1 MTTAH
6 RVSPPA
12 SSMPPGVLALAVGA
26 FAIGVTEFIVVG
38 ILPAIAKDLR
48 ISIESAGSLVSLYA
62 LALAVGTPL
71 LVLLMSRLPRKAAL
85 LGLMSVFLAGN
96 LLAAFSHTF
105 ELLLA
110 GRVVTAVA
118 HGTFFAIGATVAAS
132 LVDKAQAGR
141 AISVMFAG
149 LTLAMVI
156 GVPLGSFLGNLMGW
170 RLPFFAVVVLAAL
183 GLAAMARWLPAGLSQ
198 GQGGK
203 AMTQLA
209 ALGSGPI
216 LTMMAVTTFGFGSS
230 FAAFTFITPIL
241 TDVTGFSAAMAS
253 ALLIVFGIA
262 TFAGNLAG
270 GYLTSHLGWQKAL
283 RSMLLLLAVT
293 QVGVALAVTS
303 QWLMTLMLF
312 VWGVFAFGLSPAL
325 QAGMLATAER
335 YTPQAVDFASGLN
348 ISAFN
353 LGISF
358 GSMLGALM
366 VSRQLMASSPW
377 AGVAAALLAL
387 LPLAWL
393 ARRKLASHVAG
404 AAAH

>member
-1 MTTAH
+1 MTSATA
-6 RVSPPA
+6 VSQK
-12 SSMPPGVLALAVGA
+12 MPPGVLSLAVGA

-62 LALAVGTPL
+62 LALAIGTPL
-71 LVLLMSRLPRKAAL
+71 LVIALSRLPRKAAL
-85 LGLMSVFLAGN
+85 LGLMTVFLAGN
-96 LLAAFSHTF
+96 LLAALSHTF
-105 ELLLA
+105 ELLLV
-110 GRVVTAVA
+110 GRVITAVA
-118 HGTFFAIGATVAAS
+118 HGTFFAIGATVAAG
-132 LVDKAQAGR
+132 LVRKEQAGR

-170 RLPFFAVVVLAAL
+170 RLPFFAVVLLAAL
-183 GLAAMARWLPAGLSQ
+183 GLGAMARWLPAGLAA
-198 GQGGK
+198 GAGGK
-203 AMTQLA
+203 AATQLA

-216 LTMMAVTTFGFGSS
+216 VTMMAVTVFGFGSS

-241 TDVTGFSAAMAS
+241 TDVTGFSATMAS
-253 ALLIVFGIA
+253 GLLIVFGAA

-270 GYLTSHLGWQKAL
+270 GYLTSHYGWQKAL
-283 RSMLLLLAVT
+283 RLMLILLAAT
-293 QVGVALAVTS
+293 QVGVALAISS
-303 QWLMTLMLF
+303 QLMMVLMLF

-353 LGISF
+353 LGISL

-366 VSRQLMASSPW
+366 VSRQLMAASPW
-377 AGVAAALLAL
+377 AGVAASLLAL

-393 ARRKLASHVAG
+393 ARRNLAAHVAVSS
-404 AAAH
+404 AH

>member
-1 MTTAH
+1 
-6 RVSPPA
+6 
-12 SSMPPGVLALAVGA
+12 MPPGVLSLAVGA

-38 ILPAIAKDLR
+38 ILPAIAKDLT

-62 LALAVGTPL
+62 LALAIGTPL
-71 LVLLMSRLPRKAAL
+71 LVIALSRLPRKVAL
-85 LGLMSVFLAGN
+85 LGLMTVFLVGN
-96 LLAAFSHTF
+96 LLAALSHTF
-105 ELLLA
+105 ELLLV
-110 GRVVTAVA
+110 GRVITAVA
-118 HGTFFAIGATVAAS
+118 HGTFFAIGATVAAN
-132 LVDKAQAGR
+132 LVRKEQAGR

-170 RLPFFAVVVLAAL
+170 RLPFFAVAVLAAL
-183 GLAAMARWLPAGLSQ
+183 GLGAMARWLPAGLAA
-198 GQGGK
+198 GAGGR
-203 AMTQLA
+203 AATQLA
-209 ALGSGPI
+209 ALGSIPI
-216 LTMMAVTTFGFGSS
+216 LTMMAVTVFGFGSS

-241 TDVTGFSAAMAS
+241 TDVTGFSATMAS
-253 ALLIVFGIA
+253 ALLIVFGAA

-270 GYLTSHLGWQKAL
+270 GYLTSHVGWQKAL
-283 RSMLLLLAVT
+283 RLMLVLLAVT
-293 QVGVALAVTS
+293 QVGVALAIGS
-303 QWLMTLMLF
+303 QVMMTVMLF

-335 YTPQAVDFASGLN
+335 HTPKAVDFASGLN

-353 LGISF
+353 LGISL

-377 AGVAAALLAL
+377 AGVAASLLAL

-393 ARRKLASHVAG
+393 ARRNLAPH
-404 AAAH
+404 AAVSSAH

>member
-1 MTTAH
+1 MTSATA
-6 RVSPPA
+6 VSQK
-12 SSMPPGVLALAVGA
+12 MPPGVLSLAVGA

-62 LALAVGTPL
+62 LALAIGTPL
-71 LVLLMSRLPRKAAL
+71 LVIALSRLPRKAAL
-85 LGLMSVFLAGN
+85 LGLMTVFLAGN
-96 LLAAFSHTF
+96 LLAALSHTF
-105 ELLLA
+105 ELLLV
-110 GRVVTAVA
+110 GRVITAVA
-118 HGTFFAIGATVAAS
+118 HGTFFAIGATVAAG
-132 LVDKAQAGR
+132 LVRKEQAGR

-170 RLPFFAVVVLAAL
+170 RLPFFAVVLLAAL
-183 GLAAMARWLPAGLSQ
+183 GLGAMARWLPAGLAA
-198 GQGGK
+198 GAGGK
-203 AMTQLA
+203 AATQLA

-216 LTMMAVTTFGFGSS
+216 VTMMAVTVFGFGSS

-241 TDVTGFSAAMAS
+241 TDVTGFSATMAS
-253 ALLIVFGIA
+253 GLLIVFGAA

-270 GYLTSHLGWQKAL
+270 GYLTSHYGWQKAL
-283 RSMLLLLAVT
+283 RLMLILLAAT
-293 QVGVALAVTS
+293 QVGVALATS
-303 QWLMTLMLF
+303 SQLMMVLMLF

-353 LGISF
+353 LGISL

-366 VSRQLMASSPW
+366 VSRQLMAASPW
-377 AGVAAALLAL
+377 AGVAASLLAL

-393 ARRKLASHVAG
+393 ARRNLAAHVAVSS
-404 AAAH
+404 AH

>member
-1 MTTAH
+1 MSTTVVAT
-6 RVSPPA
+6 
-12 SSMPPGVLALAVGA
+12 SMPRGVLSLAVAA

-38 ILPAIAKDLR
+38 ILPSIAKDLH

-71 LVLLMSRLPRKAAL
+71 LVIALSRLPRKLAL
-85 LGLMSVFLAGN
+85 LGLMTVFLAGN
-96 LLAAFSHTF
+96 LLAALSHTF

-110 GRVVTAVA
+110 GRVITAVA
-118 HGTFFAIGATVAAS
+118 HGTFFAIGATVAAN
-132 LVDKAQAGR
+132 LVPKAQAGR

-170 RLPFFAVVVLAAL
+170 RLPFFAVAALAAL
-183 GLAAMARWLPAGLSQ
+183 GLAAMARWLPAGLAQ
-198 GQGGK
+198 GAGGK
-203 AMTQLA
+203 AATQLA

-216 LTMMAVTTFGFGSS
+216 LTMMAVTVFGFGSS

-241 TDVTGFSAAMAS
+241 TDITGFSATMAS
-253 ALLIVFGIA
+253 ALLIVFGAA
-262 TFAGNLAG
+262 TFVGNLGG
-270 GYLTSHLGWQKAL
+270 GYLTSHYGWQKAL
-283 RSMLLLLAVT
+283 RLMQLLLAAT
-293 QVGVALAVTS
+293 QVGVALAIGS
-303 QWLMTLMLF
+303 QAMMVVMLF
-312 VWGVFAFGLSPAL
+312 VWGVFAFGLTPAL

-335 YTPQAVDFASGLN
+335 YTPKAVDFASGLN

-353 LGISF
+353 LGISL

-377 AGVAAALLAL
+377 AGVAASLLAL

-393 ARRKLASHVAG
+393 ARRSRAVHLAH
-404 AAAH
+404 

>member
-1 MTTAH
+1 MNTT
-6 RVSPPA
+6 VVTT
-12 SSMPPGVLALAVGA
+12 SMPRGVLSLAVAA

-38 ILPAIAKDLR
+38 ILPAIAKDLH

-62 LALAVGTPL
+62 LALAIGTPL
-71 LVLLMSRLPRKAAL
+71 LVIALSRLPRKLAL
-85 LGLMSVFLAGN
+85 LGLMTVFLAGN
-96 LLAAFSHTF
+96 LLAALSHGF

-110 GRVVTAVA
+110 GRVITAIA
-118 HGTFFAIGATVAAS
+118 HGTFFAVGATVAAN
-132 LVDKAQAGR
+132 LVPKAQAGR

-170 RLPFFAVVVLAAL
+170 RLPFFAVAALAAL
-183 GLAAMARWLPAGLSQ
+183 GLAAMGRWLPAGLAQ
-198 GQGGK
+198 GAGGK
-203 AMTQLA
+203 AATQLA

-216 LTMMAVTTFGFGSS
+216 LTMMAVTVFGFGSS

-241 TDVTGFSAAMAS
+241 TDITGFSATMAS
-253 ALLIVFGIA
+253 ALLIVFGAA
-262 TFAGNLAG
+262 TFVGNLGG
-270 GYLTSHLGWQKAL
+270 GYLTSHYGWQKAL
-283 RSMLLLLAVT
+283 RLMLLLLAAT
-293 QVGVALAVTS
+293 QVGVALAIGSHSMMVV
-303 QWLMTLMLF
+303 MLF

-335 YTPQAVDFASGLN
+335 YTPKAVDFASGLN

-353 LGISF
+353 LGISL

-377 AGVAAALLAL
+377 AGVAASLLAL

-393 ARRKLASHVAG
+393 ARRNRELRLAH
-404 AAAH
+404 

>member
-1 MTTAH
+1 MTSATA
-6 RVSPPA
+6 VSQK
-12 SSMPPGVLALAVGA
+12 MPPGVLSLAVGA

-38 ILPAIAKDLR
+38 ILPAIARDLT

-62 LALAVGTPL
+62 LALAIGTPL
-71 LVLLMSRLPRKAAL
+71 LVIALSRLPRKVAL
-85 LGLMSVFLAGN
+85 LGLMTVFLAGN
-96 LLAAFSHTF
+96 LLAALSHTF
-105 ELLLA
+105 ELLLV
-110 GRVVTAVA
+110 GRVITAVA
-118 HGTFFAIGATVAAS
+118 HGTFFAIGATVAAN
-132 LVDKAQAGR
+132 LVRKEQAGR

-170 RLPFFAVVVLAAL
+170 RLPFFAVAVLAAL
-183 GLAAMARWLPAGLSQ
+183 GLGAMARWLPAGLAA
-198 GQGGK
+198 GAGGR
-203 AMTQLA
+203 AATQLA
-209 ALGSGPI
+209 ALGSIPI
-216 LTMMAVTTFGFGSS
+216 LTMMAVTVFGFGSS

-241 TDVTGFSAAMAS
+241 TDVTGFSATMAS
-253 ALLIVFGIA
+253 VLLIVFGAA

-270 GYLTSHLGWQKAL
+270 GYLTSHVGWQKAL
-283 RSMLLLLAVT
+283 RLMLVLLAVT
-293 QVGVALAVTS
+293 QVGVALAIGS
-303 QWLMTLMLF
+303 QVMMTVMLF

-335 YTPQAVDFASGLN
+335 HTPKAVDFASGLN

-353 LGISF
+353 LGISL

-377 AGVAAALLAL
+377 AGVAASLLAL

-393 ARRKLASHVAG
+393 ARRNLVPH
-404 AAAH
+404 AAVSSAH

>member
-1 MTTAH
+1 
-6 RVSPPA
+6 
-12 SSMPPGVLALAVGA
+12 MPPGVLSLAVGA

-62 LALAVGTPL
+62 LALAIGTPL
-71 LVLLMSRLPRKAAL
+71 LVIALSRLPRKAVL
-85 LGLMSVFLAGN
+85 LGLMTVFLAGN
-96 LLAAFSHTF
+96 LLAALSHTF
-105 ELLLA
+105 ELLLV
-110 GRVVTAVA
+110 GRVITAVA
-118 HGTFFAIGATVAAS
+118 HGTFFAIGATVAAG
-132 LVDKAQAGR
+132 LVRKEQAGR

-170 RLPFFAVVVLAAL
+170 RLPFFAVVLLAAL
-183 GLAAMARWLPAGLSQ
+183 GLGAMARWLPAGLAA
-198 GQGGK
+198 GAGGK
-203 AMTQLA
+203 AATQLA

-216 LTMMAVTTFGFGSS
+216 LTMMAVTVFGFGSS

-241 TDVTGFSAAMAS
+241 TDVTGFSATMAS
-253 ALLIVFGIA
+253 ALLIVFGAA

-270 GYLTSHLGWQKAL
+270 GYLTSHYGWQKAL
-283 RSMLLLLAVT
+283 RMMLILLAAT
-293 QVGVALAVTS
+293 QVGVALAISS
-303 QWLMTLMLF
+303 QLMMVLMLF

-335 YTPQAVDFASGLN
+335 HTPQAVDFASGLN

-353 LGISF
+353 LGISL

-366 VSRQLMASSPW
+366 VSRQLMAASPW
-377 AGVAAALLAL
+377 AGVAASLLAL

-393 ARRKLASHVAG
+393 ARRSLAAHVAVSS
-404 AAAH
+404 AH

>member
-1 MTTAH
+1 MTSATA
-6 RVSPPA
+6 VSQK
-12 SSMPPGVLALAVGA
+12 MPPGVLSLAVGA

-62 LALAVGTPL
+62 LALAIGTPL
-71 LVLLMSRLPRKAAL
+71 LVIALSRLPRKAAL
-85 LGLMSVFLAGN
+85 LGLMTVFLAGN
-96 LLAAFSHTF
+96 LLAALSHTF
-105 ELLLA
+105 ELLLV
-110 GRVVTAVA
+110 GRVITAVA
-118 HGTFFAIGATVAAS
+118 HGTFFAIGATVAAG
-132 LVDKAQAGR
+132 LVRKEQAGR

-170 RLPFFAVVVLAAL
+170 RLPFFAVVLLASL
-183 GLAAMARWLPAGLSQ
+183 GLGAMARWLPAGLAA
-198 GQGGK
+198 GAGGK
-203 AMTQLA
+203 AATQLA

-216 LTMMAVTTFGFGSS
+216 LTMMAVTVFGFGSS

-241 TDVTGFSAAMAS
+241 TDVTGFSATMAS
-253 ALLIVFGIA
+253 ALLIVFGAA

-270 GYLTSHLGWQKAL
+270 GYLTSHYGWQKAL
-283 RSMLLLLAVT
+283 RMMLILLAAT
-293 QVGVALAVTS
+293 QVGVALAISS
-303 QWLMTLMLF
+303 QLMMVLMLF

-353 LGISF
+353 LGISL

-366 VSRQLMASSPW
+366 VSRQLMAASPW
-377 AGVAAALLAL
+377 AGVAASLLAL

-393 ARRKLASHVAG
+393 ARRNLASHVAG
-404 AAAH
+404 AAGH

>member
-1 MTTAH
+1 MSTTVATT
-6 RVSPPA
+6 R
-12 SSMPPGVLALAVGA
+12 MPRGVLSLAVAA

-38 ILPAIAKDLR
+38 ILPSIAKDLH

-62 LALAVGTPL
+62 LALAIGTPL
-71 LVLLMSRLPRKAAL
+71 LVIALSRLPRKLAL
-85 LGLMSVFLAGN
+85 LGLMTVFLAGN
-96 LLAAFSHTF
+96 LLAALSHTF

-110 GRVVTAVA
+110 GRVITAIA
-118 HGTFFAIGATVAAS
+118 HGTFFAIGATVAAN
-132 LVDKAQAGR
+132 LVPKAQAGR

-170 RLPFFAVVVLAAL
+170 RLPFFAVAALAAL
-183 GLAAMARWLPAGLSQ
+183 GLAAMARWLPAGLAQ
-198 GQGGK
+198 GAGGK
-203 AMTQLA
+203 AATQLA

-216 LTMMAVTTFGFGSS
+216 LTMMAVTVFGFGSS

-241 TDVTGFSAAMAS
+241 TDITGFSATMAS
-253 ALLIVFGIA
+253 ALLIVFGAA
-262 TFAGNLAG
+262 TFVGNLGG
-270 GYLTSHLGWQKAL
+270 GYLTSHYGWQKAL
-283 RSMLLLLAVT
+283 RVMLLLLAAT
-293 QVGVALAVTS
+293 QAGVALAIGS
-303 QWLMTLMLF
+303 QPMMVVMLF
-312 VWGVFAFGLSPAL
+312 VWGMFAFGLTPAL

-335 YTPQAVDFASGLN
+335 YTPKAVDFASGLN

-353 LGISF
+353 LGISL

-377 AGVAAALLAL
+377 AGVAASLLAL

-393 ARRKLASHVAG
+393 ARRSRAVHLAH
-404 AAAH
+404 

>member
-1 MTTAH
+1 MTSATA
-6 RVSPPA
+6 VSQK
-12 SSMPPGVLALAVGA
+12 MPPGVLSLAVGA

-38 ILPAIAKDLR
+38 ILPAIARDLT

-62 LALAVGTPL
+62 LALAIGTPL
-71 LVLLMSRLPRKAAL
+71 LVIALSRLPRKVAL
-85 LGLMSVFLAGN
+85 LGLMTVFLAGN
-96 LLAAFSHTF
+96 LLAALSHTF
-105 ELLLA
+105 ELLLV
-110 GRVVTAVA
+110 GRVITAVA
-118 HGTFFAIGATVAAS
+118 HGTFFAIGATVAAN
-132 LVDKAQAGR
+132 LVRKEQAGR

-170 RLPFFAVVVLAAL
+170 RLPFFAVAVLAAL
-183 GLAAMARWLPAGLSQ
+183 GLGAMARWLPAGLAA
-198 GQGGK
+198 GAGGR
-203 AMTQLA
+203 AATQLA
-209 ALGSGPI
+209 ALGSIPI
-216 LTMMAVTTFGFGSS
+216 LTMMAVTVFGFGSS

-241 TDVTGFSAAMAS
+241 TDVTGFSATMAS
-253 ALLIVFGIA
+253 ALLIVFGAA

-270 GYLTSHLGWQKAL
+270 GYLTSHVGWQKAL
-283 RSMLLLLAVT
+283 RLMLVLLAVT
-293 QVGVALAVTS
+293 QVGVALAIGS
-303 QWLMTLMLF
+303 QVMMTVMLF

-335 YTPQAVDFASGLN
+335 HTPKAVDFASGLN

-353 LGISF
+353 LGISL

-377 AGVAAALLAL
+377 AGVAASLLAL

-393 ARRKLASHVAG
+393 ARRNLAPHVAVSS
-404 AAAH
+404 AH

>member
-1 MTTAH
+1 MTSATA
-6 RVSPPA
+6 VSQK
-12 SSMPPGVLALAVGA
+12 MPPGVLSLAVSA

-38 ILPAIAKDLR
+38 ILPAIARDLT

-62 LALAVGTPL
+62 LALAIGTPL
-71 LVLLMSRLPRKAAL
+71 LVIALSRLPRKVAL
-85 LGLMSVFLAGN
+85 LGLMTVFLAGN
-96 LLAAFSHTF
+96 LLAALSHTF
-105 ELLLA
+105 ELLLV
-110 GRVVTAVA
+110 GRVITAVA
-118 HGTFFAIGATVAAS
+118 HGTFFAIGATVAAN
-132 LVDKAQAGR
+132 LVRKEQAGR

-170 RLPFFAVVVLAAL
+170 RLPFFAVAVLAAL
-183 GLAAMARWLPAGLSQ
+183 GLGAMARWLPAGLAA
-198 GQGGK
+198 GAGGR
-203 AMTQLA
+203 AATQLA
-209 ALGSGPI
+209 ALGSIPI
-216 LTMMAVTTFGFGSS
+216 LTMMAVTVFGFGSS

-241 TDVTGFSAAMAS
+241 TDVTGFSATMAS
-253 ALLIVFGIA
+253 ALLIVFGAA

-270 GYLTSHLGWQKAL
+270 GYLTSHVGWQKAL
-283 RSMLLLLAVT
+283 RLMLVLLAVT
-293 QVGVALAVTS
+293 QVGVALAIGS
-303 QWLMTLMLF
+303 QVMMTVMLF

-335 YTPQAVDFASGLN
+335 HTPKAVDFASGLN

-353 LGISF
+353 LGISL

-377 AGVAAALLAL
+377 AGVAASLLAL

-393 ARRKLASHVAG
+393 ARRNLVPH
-404 AAAH
+404 AAVSSAH

>member
-1 MTTAH
+1 MSTTVVAT
-6 RVSPPA
+6 
-12 SSMPPGVLALAVGA
+12 SMPRGVLSLAVAA

-38 ILPAIAKDLR
+38 ILPSIAKDLH

-71 LVLLMSRLPRKAAL
+71 LVIALSRLPRKLAL
-85 LGLMSVFLAGN
+85 LGLMTVFLAGN
-96 LLAAFSHTF
+96 LLAALSHTF

-110 GRVVTAVA
+110 GRVITAVA
-118 HGTFFAIGATVAAS
+118 HGTFFAIGATVAAN
-132 LVDKAQAGR
+132 LVPKAQAGR

-170 RLPFFAVVVLAAL
+170 RLPFFAVAALAAL
-183 GLAAMARWLPAGLSQ
+183 GLAAMARWLPAGLAQ
-198 GQGGK
+198 GAGGK
-203 AMTQLA
+203 AATQLA

-216 LTMMAVTTFGFGSS
+216 LTMMAVTVFGFGSS

-241 TDVTGFSAAMAS
+241 TDITGFSATMAS
-253 ALLIVFGIA
+253 ALLIVFGAA
-262 TFAGNLAG
+262 TFVGNLGG
-270 GYLTSHLGWQKAL
+270 GYLTSHYGWQKAL
-283 RSMLLLLAVT
+283 RLMLLLLAAT
-293 QVGVALAVTS
+293 QVGVALAIGS
-303 QWLMTLMLF
+303 QAMMVVMLF
-312 VWGVFAFGLSPAL
+312 VWGVFAFGLTPAL

-335 YTPQAVDFASGLN
+335 YTPKAVDFASGLN

-353 LGISF
+353 LGISL

-377 AGVAAALLAL
+377 AGVAASLLAL

-393 ARRKLASHVAG
+393 ARRSRAVHLAH
-404 AAAH
+404 

>member
-1 MTTAH
+1 MSTT
-6 RVSPPA
+6 VVTTK
-12 SSMPPGVLALAVGA
+12 MPPGVLSLAVGA

-38 ILPAIAKDLR
+38 ILPAIARDLH

-62 LALAVGTPL
+62 LALAIGTPL
-71 LVLLMSRLPRKAAL
+71 LVIGLSRLPRKRAL
-85 LGLMSVFLAGN
+85 LGLMTVFLAGN
-96 LLAAFSHTF
+96 LLAALSHTF
-105 ELLLA
+105 ELLLV
-110 GRVVTAVA
+110 GRVITAVA
-118 HGTFFAIGATVAAS
+118 HGTFFAIGATVAAN
-132 LVDKAQAGR
+132 LVPKAQAGR

-170 RLPFFAVVVLAAL
+170 RLPFFAVAALAAL
-183 GLAAMARWLPAGLSQ
+183 GLAAMARWLPAGLVQ
-198 GQGGK
+198 GAGGK
-203 AMTQLA
+203 AATQLA

-216 LTMMAVTTFGFGSS
+216 LTMMAVTVFGFGSS

-241 TDVTGFSAAMAS
+241 TDITGFSATMAS
-253 ALLIVFGIA
+253 ALLIVFGAA
-262 TFAGNLAG
+262 TFVGNLGG
-270 GYLTSHLGWQKAL
+270 GYLTSHVGWQKAL
-283 RSMLLLLAVT
+283 RMMLILLAIT
-293 QVGVALAVTS
+293 QVGVALAIGS
-303 QWLMTLMLF
+303 QWMMVVMLF

-335 YTPQAVDFASGLN
+335 YTPKAVDFASGLN

-353 LGISF
+353 LGISL

-377 AGVAAALLAL
+377 AGVAASLLAL

-393 ARRKLASHVAG
+393 ARRNRALRLAH
-404 AAAH
+404 